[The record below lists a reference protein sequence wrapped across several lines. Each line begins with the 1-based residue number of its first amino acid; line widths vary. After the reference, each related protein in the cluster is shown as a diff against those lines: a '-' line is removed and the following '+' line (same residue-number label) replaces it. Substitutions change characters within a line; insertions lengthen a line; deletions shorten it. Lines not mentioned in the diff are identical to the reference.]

1 MLFVDDNAADA
12 YLNGGG
18 PVSVHLPVFVV
29 VTLKLQLQVGPAG
42 GDITQSWGDWVGLS
56 NIPRLFFP
64 SSGVFLVSQEKDG
77 QRCFSA
83 NSDWKYMM
91 MQKEVILSLKGTAA
105 LTQKRTLFSGR
116 KITVNHWGM
125 LNGFNL
131 RCVKVKFRIFFAFLD
146 WLWSQKRSISPC
158 VSLGKDARVRTT
170 PLIMTKL
177 FCVLNRHFPV
187 ISANIEK
194 LYKKR
199 PGTITCFQPKCLV
212 KHYIFS

>member
-1 MLFVDDNAADA
+1 MLFVDDNADDA
-12 YLNGGG
+12 YLNRGG

-29 VTLKLQLQVGPAG
+29 VTLKLQLQVRPAG
-42 GDITQSWGDWVGLS
+42 GDITQSRGDWVGLS

-77 QRCFSA
+77 QRCFSV

-105 LTQKRTLFSGR
+105 LTQKRTLRESERSLLTTEECSQQFRLEVCES
-116 KITVNHWGM
+116 TVQNF
-125 LNGFNL
+125 L
-131 RCVKVKFRIFFAFLD
+131 AFLD
-146 WLWSQKRSISPC
+146 WLRSQKRSISPC
-158 VSLGKDARVRTT
+158 VSLRKDARVRT
-170 PLIMTKL
+170 PSIMTKL

-194 LYKKR
+194 LYRKR

-212 KHYIFS
+212 KHYMFS